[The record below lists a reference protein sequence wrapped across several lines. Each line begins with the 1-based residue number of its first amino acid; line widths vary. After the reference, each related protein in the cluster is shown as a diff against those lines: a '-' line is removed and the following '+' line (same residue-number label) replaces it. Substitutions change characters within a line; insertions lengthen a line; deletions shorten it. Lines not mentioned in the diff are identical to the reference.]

1 MPGPILFFIIIIVI
15 DLILKSAK
23 DKKNIDEARRK
34 RTQELNKQPTTPT
47 PSRPMADLRKILE
60 EEIQK
65 ERQREMARN
74 QRQTTKQSTLFN
86 EKRPNLDKINKKA
99 DIKERTIEVRRDE
112 ESLLENRNVY
122 NTPVKNEVKNKEV
135 NLREDI
141 LRGIIFSE
149 ILSEPKSLQNKRRSL

>member
-1 MPGPILFFIIIIVI
+1 MPGPILFFIIIIAI

-23 DKKNIDEARRK
+23 DKKNIDEARRR

-47 PSRPMADLRKILE
+47 PSRSMADLRKILE

-65 ERQREMARN
+65 ERQREMARK
-74 QRQTTKQSTLFN
+74 QRHTTKQSTLFN
-86 EKRPNLDKINKKA
+86 EKRPNQDKVNKKA
-99 DIKERTIEVRRDE
+99 DIKERTIEVRKDE
-112 ESLLENRNVY
+112 ENLLENRNVY

-149 ILSEPKSLQNKRRSL
+149 ILSEPKSLQNQRRSL